1 MKTQA
6 AVLYTMEQPTP
17 YSESRPLEI
26 QDLELVEP
34 GPGEVLVEISHA
46 GLCHSD
52 LSVINGSRPRVMP
65 MVMGHEASGVVRE
78 VGPTVHDLAPGDH
91 VVFSFVPVCG
101 HCLPCATGR
110 PALCENGAAAN
121 TAGTL
126 LAGHRHFKDAAGQ
139 ELNHHLGVSAFSR
152 YTVAAQESLVK
163 IEPNVPLEK
172 AALFGC
178 AVMTGVGAVMNTARV
193 EPGTGVAVFGLGG
206 VGLSAVLGA
215 RASGA
220 WPIVAVDLLEAK
232 LALAERMGAT
242 HTVNAKDGD
251 PVQAIKD
258 LTSGGVQYAFESVGN
273 ERVLVQSYQA
283 TQRGG
288 TTITVGLPHPSK
300 KFAVSAVSL
309 VAEERTVKGS
319 YMGSAV
325 PKRDIPRYVALY
337 QAGMLPVDLLHT
349 GTIAL
354 DEINAAFDALAKGE
368 AVRQVIR
375 LGAD

>member
-1 MKTQA
+1 
-6 AVLYTMEQPTP
+6 
-17 YSESRPLEI
+17 
-26 QDLELVEP
+26 
-34 GPGEVLVEISHA
+34 
-46 GLCHSD
+46 
-52 LSVINGSRPRVMP
+52 
-65 MVMGHEASGVVRE
+65 
-78 VGPTVHDLAPGDH
+78 
-91 VVFSFVPVCG
+91 
-101 HCLPCATGR
+101 
-110 PALCENGAAAN
+110 
-121 TAGTL
+121 
-126 LAGHRHFKDAAGQ
+126 
-139 ELNHHLGVSAFSR
+139 
-152 YTVAAQESLVK
+152 
-163 IEPNVPLEK
+163 
-172 AALFGC
+172 
-178 AVMTGVGAVMNTARV
+178 
-193 EPGTGVAVFGLGG
+193 VAVFGLGG

-354 DEINAAFDALAKGE
+354 DDINAAFDALAKGE

>member
-6 AVLYTMEQPTP
+6 AVLYKMERPTP
-17 YSESRPLEI
+17 YAESRPLEI

-34 GPGEVLVEISHA
+34 GPGEVLVEISYA

-258 LTSGGVQYAFESVGN
+258 LTSGGAQYAFESVGN

>member
-1 MKTQA
+1 MKTLA
-6 AVLYTMEQPTP
+6 AVLYKMERPTP
-17 YSESRPLEI
+17 YAESRPLEI

-34 GPGEVLVEISHA
+34 GPGEVLVEISYA

-126 LAGHRHFKDAAGQ
+126 LAGDRHFKNPEGQ